1 MDERLFLYIYLINN
15 LKIYDTGSP
24 FPVSAKGAMFLVGIP
39 FPIIL
44 YNYKLIG
51 TEYLPLGLTITS
63 GIFFLLTLIVYVAR
77 SSFIIDHDNKRYKSI
92 FSVFGIRLGNWK
104 SFDNIEAI
112 AIKYVQLSDR
122 KNMRF
127 VGYFTPVMIRSGRFY
142 DNQHN
147 LDQEWR
153 VIFKSK
159 GKEPHNIFG
168 GSKEK
173 ALELLNT
180 ILNVKEVPVY
190 SGVFMKSREVHTDR
204 IRKGEIIFK
213 QDPRAQKRR

>member
-1 MDERLFLYIYLINN
+1 
-15 LKIYDTGSP
+15 
-24 FPVSAKGAMFLVGIP
+24 MFLVGIP

-51 TEYLPLGLTITS
+51 TERLPWGLTITS
-63 GIFFLLTLIVYVAR
+63 GIFFLLALIVYVAR

-92 FSVFGIRLGNWK
+92 FSVFGIRLGKWK
-104 SFDNIEAI
+104 SIEDIEAI

-127 VGYFTPVMIRSGRFY
+127 VGYFSPVMIRNGRFY

-153 VIFKSK
+153 VVFKCK
-159 GKEPHNIFG
+159 WKEPHNIFG
-168 GSKEK
+168 GSKEN

-180 ILNVKEVPVY
+180 LLNVKELPVY
-190 SGVFMKSREVHTDR
+190 SGVFVKNREIYSDR
-204 IRKGEIIFK
+204 IRKGEIVFK
-213 QDPRAQKRR
+213 QNPRINKRR